1 MNIQKMMQQA
11 QEMQG
16 KLQSMQEKIGEQE
29 VTGSAGGGV
38 VSVTMT
44 CKGYVNKVDIDAQS
58 MKPEDKEI
66 VEDLIAAAC
75 NDARGKAD
83 EKMAEETKKMMEEM
97 GLPSNMQL
105 PF

>member
-16 KLQSMQEKIGEQE
+16 KLQEMQESIGEQE
-29 VTGSAGGGV
+29 VIGSAGGGV
-38 VSVTMT
+38 VTVSMT
-44 CKGYVNKVDIDAQS
+44 CKGYVKKVEIDSDS

-66 VEDLIAAAC
+66 VEDLVAAAC
-75 NDARGKAD
+75 NDARSKAD
-83 EKMAEETKKMMEEM
+83 EKMADETKKMMEEM
-97 GLPSNMQL
+97 GLPSNMQM